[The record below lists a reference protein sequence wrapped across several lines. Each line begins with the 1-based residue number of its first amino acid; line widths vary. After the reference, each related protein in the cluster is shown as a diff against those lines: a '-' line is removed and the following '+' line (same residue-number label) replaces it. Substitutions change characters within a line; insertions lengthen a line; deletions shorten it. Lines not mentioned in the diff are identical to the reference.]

1 MRQILAEQVVDVYA
15 QLPEPGRSSRWVEA
29 RRFGAHNRP
38 LIEGPTYVAN
48 GDLYLVDVPWG
59 RLLRVRDGAVDVV
72 LEYDGE
78 PNGLALHP
86 DGRIYVADSR
96 LGILAFE
103 PETAEMSTVC
113 DHRRTVPFVGPNDLV
128 FDAEGNL
135 YFTDQG
141 LSDWRQPYGALFR
154 LSPGGDLER
163 LLDGLPGP
171 NGLTLSAS
179 GRAVDVALT
188 AENSILRVT
197 LDPHGQV
204 NTTSTYLRLQG
215 GLGPDGMA
223 TDQQGR
229 LFVTHPGRGVVWV
242 FDPWGELC
250 AEIRSPAGRHVTN
263 VAVVPNHPGRVI
275 ITEAEHGVLLLATVD
290 A

>member
-1 MRQILAEQVVDVYA
+1 MRQIVAAQVADVYA
-15 QLPEPGRSSRWVEA
+15 QLPEPTGPSRWVEA

-38 LIEGPTYVAN
+38 LIEGPTYLAN

-59 RLLRVRDGAVDVV
+59 RLLRVRDGDVEVV

-86 DGRIYVADSR
+86 DGRLYIADSQH
-96 LGILAFE
+96 GILAHE
-103 PETAEMSTVC
+103 PGTDGLTTVC
-113 DHRRTVPFVGPNDLV
+113 DHQRTVPFVGPNDLV
-128 FDAEGNL
+128 FDADGSL

-141 LSDWRQPYGALFR
+141 LSDRRQPYGALFR
-154 LSPGGDLER
+154 LCTDGNVER
-163 LLDGLPGP
+163 LVDGLPGP
-171 NGLTLSAS
+171 NGLAISTP
-179 GRAVDVALT
+179 GRVIDVALT
-188 AENSILRVT
+188 GENSILRVS
-197 LDPHGQV
+197 LDPHGRV

-223 TDQQGR
+223 IDPAGR
-229 LFVTHPGRGVVWV
+229 LYVTHPGRGTVWV

-263 VAVVPNHPGRVI
+263 VAVVPDSPDQVI
-275 ITEAEHGVLLLATVD
+275 ITEAEQGVLLLATVD
-290 A
+290 E